1 MSPFWLFVAVA
12 AAIVVGLP
20 LSLVFAGFISGG
32 VLALL
37 SRFADWGEAREEKQ
51 GGGDVL

>member
-12 AAIVVGLP
+12 AAIIVGLP
-20 LSLVFAGFISGG
+20 LSLAFAGFISGG

-37 SRFADWGEAREEKQ
+37 TRVADWSEAREEKR
-51 GGGDVL
+51 GGDAL